1 MLIVSRPGGNATSQS
16 SNPTQGQWGSGFMTS
31 GHLNPQEGLVSEV
44 TSNKQP
50 DDMDDFGDF
59 SQGPSF
65 PAQSGGGGDADFSD
79 FQGAAQ
85 VMAQGGGLLF
95 ITVWIFYFIL
105 FTSIFFFTFLS
116 YIIVKFL
123 VNSLIPKI

>member
-1 MLIVSRPGGNATSQS
+1 MLIVSRPGGIATSQS
-16 SNPTQGQWGSGFMTS
+16 SDPTQGQWGSGFMTS
-31 GHLNPQEGLVSEV
+31 GHLNPQAGLVSRV

-85 VMAQGGGLLF
+85 VMAQIGRASCRER
-95 ITVWIFYFIL
+95 V
-105 FTSIFFFTFLS
+105 
-116 YIIVKFL
+116 
-123 VNSLIPKI
+123 

>member
-1 MLIVSRPGGNATSQS
+1 MLIVSRPGGIATSQS
-16 SNPTQGQWGSGFMTS
+16 SDPTQGQWGSGFMTS
-31 GHLNPQEGLVSEV
+31 GHLNPQEGLVSGV

-95 ITVWIFYFIL
+95 ITVWIFLFYFIH
-105 FTSIFFFTFLS
+105 FNFFFYFFLI
-116 YIIVKFL
+116 YHY
-123 VNSLIPKI
+123 

>member
-31 GHLNPQEGLVSEV
+31 GHLNPQEGLVSKV

-95 ITVWIFYFIL
+95 ITVWIFYFIS
-105 FTSIFFFTFLS
+105 FTSIFFLLFSHISLLNFL
-116 YIIVKFL
+116 L
-123 VNSLIPKI
+123 TL

>member
-31 GHLNPQEGLVSEV
+31 GHLNPQTGLVSGV

-105 FTSIFFFTFLS
+105 FTSIFFFTFFS

>member
-31 GHLNPQEGLVSEV
+31 GHLNPQAGLVSRV

-105 FTSIFFFTFLS
+105 FTSIFFLLFSHISLLNFL
-116 YIIVKFL
+116 L
-123 VNSLIPKI
+123 TL

>member
-1 MLIVSRPGGNATSQS
+1 MLIVSRPGGSATSQS

-95 ITVWIFYFIL
+95 ITVWIFYFIS
-105 FTSIFFFTFLS
+105 FTSIFFFTFFS

>member
-105 FTSIFFFTFLS
+105 FTSIFFLLFSHISLLNFL
-116 YIIVKFL
+116 L
-123 VNSLIPKI
+123 TL

>member
-95 ITVWIFYFIL
+95 ITVWIFYFIS
-105 FTSIFFFTFLS
+105 FTSIFFLLFSHISLLNFL
-116 YIIVKFL
+116 L
-123 VNSLIPKI
+123 TL

>member
-95 ITVWIFYFIL
+95 ITVWIFYFIS
-105 FTSIFFFTFLS
+105 FTSIFFFTFFS